1 MSNWFFL
8 APELLKLTYF
18 TVPEEIYR
26 HFRALRLKE
35 GDNIVL
41 SDGKGNAYAARLE
54 SINQRAADVSVL
66 EELEPRTEPSL
77 EIIFFPAVLKGEKMD
92 IVIRQSIELGA
103 SRIVPV
109 FTERTIVRMEQ
120 YKKKVKRDRWQQ
132 IALSAASQC
141 RRTRVPIIE
150 SPLYLEGMIEL
161 LQEQELSLV
170 PWEEE
175 HNMSLFTLLQE
186 KKRPSSLAIFSGPE
200 GGISHA
206 EMEKLKGIK
215 NLYTI
220 SLGPRI
226 LRAETAPLAVLSA
239 VLCFWEEKNYFDKQ

>member
-8 APELLKLTYF
+8 APELLELTSF
-18 TVPEEIYR
+18 TVPEDLCR
-26 HFRALRLKE
+26 HFRALRLKK
-35 GDNIVL
+35 GDDIVL
-41 SDGKGNAYAARLE
+41 SDGKGRAFAARLE
-54 SINQRAADVSVL
+54 SINQRGADVSVL
-66 EELEPRTEPSL
+66 KELELRTEPPL
-77 EIIFFPAVLKGEKMD
+77 EIILFPAVLKGEKMNM
-92 IVIRQSIELGA
+92 VIRQSIELGA

-175 HNMSLFTLLQE
+175 QNVSLFTLLQE
-186 KKRPSSLAIFSGPE
+186 RAPPSSLAIFSGPE
-200 GGISHA
+200 GGISRA
-206 EMEKLKGIK
+206 EIEKLKGIK
-215 NLYTI
+215 NLYTV

-239 VLCFWEEKNYFDKQ
+239 VMCFWE